1 MCCQFSFSGLK
12 TAVKNIILRIQAD
25 NPGVLVTSSPNLFT
39 RSSPPP
45 PDAANSS
52 EPLPGCE
59 HIAAAFQEAVCR
71 HLLTKT
77 HRAVLFCQ
85 QQYPQINHLVM
96 CVFVCVVCV
105 CVCVCACVCVVCVR
119 VCLHVCVCVRVCMC
133 VWCVCACVH
142 VCVWCVCVCVCM
154 WCVFMHV
161 CECSD
166 VRYRTMLMWQVLSG
180 GVASNNHLRLQM
192 KELAA
197 LHRYTLHTPPP
208 RLCTDNGVMIAW

>member
-1 MCCQFSFSGLK
+1 MGLILYPRMCCQFSFSGLK

-105 CVCVCACVCVVCVR
+105 CVWCVCVCVCMCVCVCVCACVCG
-119 VCLHVCVCVRVCMC
+119 VCVRVCMC
-133 VWCVCACVH
+133 VCGVCVRVCVYVVCVYACV
-142 VCVWCVCVCVCM
+142 
-154 WCVFMHV
+154 
-161 CECSD
+161 
-166 VRYRTMLMWQVLSG
+166 
-180 GVASNNHLRLQM
+180 
-192 KELAA
+192 
-197 LHRYTLHTPPP
+197 
-208 RLCTDNGVMIAW
+208 